1 MVSKK
6 ARRQKQRNQARLRKQ
21 AQRIRESKPP
31 SERMTPE
38 CLGRRS
44 AYSPDSL
51 DPRAGYWFGIATQ
64 RGLLTDLQ
72 HDACEAYQRAY
83 PLLSL
88 AAASP
93 PRTARSVCF
102 HATPGAACSP
112 VTPESLA
119 SHWQHWRGIELD
131 LQGVHGASVWADFQ
145 ALALDN
151 QRPDWLLPVEKQRE
165 IAGSLEA
172 ERLDAKRRR
181 LTAMLDD
188 LSAIVRNRRQARRV
202 A

>member
-21 AQRIRESKPP
+21 SQRIRESKPP

-44 AYSPDSL
+44 AYSPEPL
-51 DPRAGYWFGIATQ
+51 DPRAGYWYGVATQ
-64 RGLLTDLQ
+64 RGLLTELQ

-93 PRTARSVCF
+93 PRSAMGVSL
-102 HATPGAACSP
+102 HAIPGVASSPITPDA
-112 VTPESLA
+112 LA
-119 SHWQHWRGIELD
+119 SHWHHWRGIEQE
-131 LQGVHGASVWADFQ
+131 LQGVHGAAVWADFQ
-145 ALALDN
+145 ALVIDN
-151 QRPDWLLPVEKQRE
+151 KRPDWLLSVLKQRE

>member
-21 AQRIRESKPP
+21 SQRVKESKPP

-44 AYSPDSL
+44 AYSPEPL

-93 PRTARSVCF
+93 PRTARGVCL
-102 HATPGAACSP
+102 HATPSVASSP

-119 SHWQHWRGIELD
+119 SHWQHWRGIELN
-131 LQGVHGASVWADFQ
+131 LQGAHGAALWADFQ
-145 ALALDN
+145 ALVIDN
-151 QRPDWLLPVEKQRE
+151 QRPDWLLTVQNQRQ

>member
-6 ARRQKQRNQARLRKQ
+6 ARRKKQRNQARLRKQ
-21 AQRIRESKPP
+21 SQRVRESKPP

-44 AYSPDSL
+44 AYSPDPL

-93 PRTARSVCF
+93 PRTARGV
-102 HATPGAACSP
+102 HAIPSAASSP
-112 VTPESLA
+112 VTPEALA
-119 SHWQHWRGIELD
+119 SHWQHWRGIELE
-131 LQGVHGASVWADFQ
+131 LQRVHGAAVWADFQ
-145 ALALDN
+145 ALVLDN
-151 QRPDWLLPVEKQRE
+151 QRPDWLLLVQEQRE

-172 ERLDAKRRR
+172 EALDAKRRR

>member
-6 ARRQKQRNQARLRKQ
+6 ARRQKQRNQARQRKQ

-44 AYSPDSL
+44 AYSPDPL

-64 RGLLTDLQ
+64 RGLLTELQ

-93 PRTARSVCF
+93 PRSAKGVSL
-102 HATPGAACSP
+102 HAIPGAASSP
-112 VTPESLA
+112 VTPEALA
-119 SHWQHWRGIELD
+119 SHWRHWRGIELE
-131 LQGVHGASVWADFQ
+131 LQGVHGAALWADFQ
-145 ALALDN
+145 ALVLDN
-151 QRPDWLLPVEKQRE
+151 QRPDWLLPVQKQRE
-165 IAGSLEA
+165 IAGRREA

-188 LSAIVRNRRQARRV
+188 LSAIVRNKRQSRRV

>member
-21 AQRIRESKPP
+21 SQRLRESKPP

-38 CLGRRS
+38 SLAQRS
-44 AYSPDSL
+44 AYSPDAT

-93 PRTARSVCF
+93 PRSAKGVSL
-102 HATPGAACSP
+102 HATPGAASSP
-112 VTPESLA
+112 VTPEAEA
-119 SHWQHWRGIELD
+119 SHWRHWRGIEQE
-131 LQGVHGASVWADFQ
+131 LQGVHGAAVWADFQ
-145 ALALDN
+145 ALVIVN
-151 QRPDWLLPVEKQRE
+151 ERPDWLLPVLKQGK

-188 LSAIVRNRRQARRV
+188 LGAIVRNRRQARRV

>member
-21 AQRIRESKPP
+21 SQRVRESKPL

-38 CLGRRS
+38 GLGRRS
-44 AYSPDSL
+44 AYSPEPL

-93 PRTARSVCF
+93 PRSARGV
-102 HATPGAACSP
+102 HAIPSAASSP
-112 VTPESLA
+112 VTPEALA
-119 SHWQHWRGIELD
+119 SHWQHWRAIELE
-131 LQGVHGASVWADFQ
+131 LQGVHGAAVWADFQ
-145 ALALDN
+145 ALVIDN
-151 QRPDWLLPVEKQRE
+151 QRPEWLLTVQNQRE

>member
-21 AQRIRESKPP
+21 SQRIRESKPP
-31 SERMTPE
+31 SEHMTPE

-44 AYSPDSL
+44 AYSPEPL

-88 AAASP
+88 ASASP
-93 PRTARSVCF
+93 PRSARGVSL
-102 HATPGAACSP
+102 HAIPGASSSP
-112 VTPESLA
+112 VTPEAEA
-119 SHWQHWRGIELD
+119 SHWKHWRGIEQE
-131 LQGVHGASVWADFQ
+131 LQRVHGATVWADFQ
-145 ALALDN
+145 SLVIDN
-151 QRPDWLLPVEKQRE
+151 KRPEWLLSVQNQRE

-188 LSAIVRNRRQARRV
+188 LGAIVRNRRQARRV

>member
-6 ARRQKQRNQARLRKQ
+6 ARRKKQRNQARLRKQ
-21 AQRIRESKPP
+21 AQRVRESKPP

-44 AYSPDSL
+44 AYSPDPL

-93 PRTARSVCF
+93 PRTARGV
-102 HATPGAACSP
+102 HAIPSAASSP
-112 VTPESLA
+112 VTPEALA
-119 SHWQHWRGIELD
+119 SHWQHWRGIELE
-131 LQGVHGASVWADFQ
+131 LQRVHGAAVWADFQ
-145 ALALDN
+145 ALVLDN
-151 QRPDWLLPVEKQRE
+151 QRPDWLLLVQEQRE

-172 ERLDAKRRR
+172 EALDAKRRR